1 MKKLFSSIGTLL
13 LSVWLVLSGLM
24 VLLGIGNKV
33 VVQAMPILAVAA
45 GALLLIENRGA
56 SGKLR
61 GAGLLV
67 LSVWLIFTGL
77 RTLLSFQFSG
87 DTTVLA
93 VLALVAGALLAWQR

>member
-13 LSVWLVLSGLM
+13 LSIWLVLSGLM
-24 VLLGIGNKV
+24 VLLGIGNKIV
-33 VVQAMPILAVAA
+33 MQAMPVLALAA

-61 GAGLLV
+61 GTGMLV
-67 LSVWLIFTGL
+67 LSAWLIFTGL
-77 RTLLSFQFSG
+77 RSLLNFHFSG

-93 VLALVAGALLAWQR
+93 VLALVAGGLLLWQR

>member
-24 VLLGIGNKV
+24 VLLGIDNKV

-45 GALLLIENRGA
+45 GALLLVENRGA
-56 SGKLR
+56 AGKLR

-77 RTLLSFQFSG
+77 RSLLGFQFSG